1 MRAPCFLRKIWYN
14 NRGAGEGLFLRKT
27 LLSDSCHMPK
37 RGFKGPVTK
46 FLCSAS
52 VLSTALALVLMAAP
66 LAASAATKDYSAG
79 GAVAVPHDNTAEEPK
94 GYPGL
99 IPGAAEPAFDTTAD
113 VGDAGPKSKPKSK
126 DAAESRDFRTKYAPA
141 LTSTARDIGS
151 DKFSTGPLPK
161 ISYPAGFSP
170 RMRPLTLDDVK
181 ILAGLSARGIDFYHL
196 PPEMEKRL
204 HLPPGTSKALNN
216 IGSARIDGMLPA
228 EFSAK
233 QQIDQQMNAIGKL
246 QGEQRRKAAEAAY
259 DQLSYMAGG
268 YRTLHS
274 IPDSIY
280 GRMGVSDTY
289 VKEEREGYGKSLDRF
304 KEALDALDKIKK
316 AQ

>member
-1 MRAPCFLRKIWYN
+1 MF
-14 NRGAGEGLFLRKT
+14 
-27 LLSDSCHMPK
+27 LLS
-37 RGFKGPVTK
+37 
-46 FLCSAS
+46 
-52 VLSTALALVLMAAP
+52 AAP
-66 LAASAATKDYSAG
+66 VAFAASKDYTAG
-79 GAVAVPHDNTAEEPK
+79 GAVAPSHDDAVSGNAEEPK

-99 IPGAAEPAFDTTAD
+99 IPGAAEPAFDTTT
-113 VGDAGPKSKPKSK
+113 DAGPTSKKPPAKSAVS
-126 DAAESRDFRTKYAPA
+126 DYRTKYAPA
-141 LTSTARDIGS
+141 PTSTTPVLGS
-151 DKFSTGPLPK
+151 NKFSSGPLPQ

-204 HLPPGTSKALNN
+204 HLPPGTSKALDN

-233 QQIDQQMNAIGKL
+233 QQIDQQMNAIARL
-246 QGEQRRKAAEAAY
+246 QGNERKQAAQAAY

-304 KEALDALDKIKK
+304 KDALDALEKIRK

>member
-1 MRAPCFLRKIWYN
+1 MSKLLRSIP
-14 NRGAGEGLFLRKT
+14 
-27 LLSDSCHMPK
+27 LL
-37 RGFKGPVTK
+37 
-46 FLCSAS
+46 A
-52 VLSTALALVLMAAP
+52 TALALVLLSAPVGAPAAN
-66 LAASAATKDYSAG
+66 KDYTAG
-79 GAVAVPHDNTAEEPK
+79 GAVAPSHDDMQTATPDDEPK

-99 IPGAAEPAFDTTAD
+99 IPGAAEPAFDTTQ
-113 VGDAGPKSKPKSK
+113 DAGPV
-126 DAAESRDFRTKYAPA
+126 SRPARKKVADNPNPYAPA
-141 LTSTARDIGS
+141 PNATTPVLGS
-151 DKFSTGPLPK
+151 NKFSTGPLPK

-196 PPEMEKRL
+196 PPEMEKKL
-204 HLPPGTSKALNN
+204 HLPPGTSKALDN

-233 QQIDQQMNAIGKL
+233 QQIDQQMNAIAKL
-246 QGEQRRKAAEAAY
+246 HGDQRRKAAEAAY

-289 VKEEREGYGKSLDRF
+289 VKEEREGYGKSLERF
-304 KEALDALDKIKK
+304 KDALDALEKLKK
-316 AQ
+316 AD

>member
-1 MRAPCFLRKIWYN
+1 MLI
-14 NRGAGEGLFLRKT
+14 
-27 LLSDSCHMPK
+27 
-37 RGFKGPVTK
+37 
-46 FLCSAS
+46 
-52 VLSTALALVLMAAP
+52 AAQ
-66 LAASAATKDYSAG
+66 AQAATAQKNYTGG
-79 GAVAVPHDNTAEEPK
+79 GAVAAPQEDMPAPGEQPK

-99 IPGAAEPAFDTTAD
+99 IPGAEEPPFDTTAD
-113 VGDAGPKSKPKSK
+113 VGDAGPKSKPKNN
-126 DAAESRDFRTKYAPA
+126 AATAGDYRTSYAPA
-141 LTSTARDIGS
+141 KTATARDIGS

-170 RMRPLTLDDVK
+170 RMRPLTLEDVK

-233 QQIDQQMNAIGKL
+233 QQIDQQMNAISKL
-246 QGEQRRKAAEAAY
+246 RGEQRRKAAEAAY
-259 DQLSYMAGG
+259 DQLSYIAGG

-304 KEALDALDKIKK
+304 KDALDALDKIKK
-316 AQ
+316 ADSTP